1 MNGKRVHI
9 WNCKDC
15 LKAWQKLHTPKQVMK
30 HRIWL
35 HASVAHS
42 TRWAWPPADWWDT
55 NTSIQWSTTLCHQV
69 VFACAFGAVSTTRGE
84 ACFSTM
90 KTWGNYRIAFS
101 TSPWGYG
108 FQNNI
113 SITLFEVHL
122 SWACWPA
129 SHMQYI
135 YMFNVVFVLV
145 LNVFM
150 LLQEDICRL
159 GMLECR
165 SLAHGKLKNT
175 YSIFEACK
183 GTVWVLKAPA
193 HASSSRKH

>member
-35 HASVAHS
+35 HASVTHS
-42 TRWAWPPADWWDT
+42 TRWAWPPIDWEDT

-90 KTWGNYRIAFS
+90 KTWGNYCVAFS

-145 LNVFM
+145 FKCFHVTTRRYL
-150 LLQEDICRL
+150 
-159 GMLECR
+159 
-165 SLAHGKLKNT
+165 
-175 YSIFEACK
+175 
-183 GTVWVLKAPA
+183 
-193 HASSSRKH
+193 